1 MTKISNKNIKLR
13 NFLKRK
19 KQKNEE
25 QIIYRTSDSL
35 SMSNGINN
43 SKSDTNTSNSK
54 SNNSNTDFKSNNS
67 NTDFKSNNSK
77 SDNISNSMDEIIKLE
92 NNSNNKSSS
101 INSSSFKTQSIVSK
115 SPLLKSCKS
124 NTDTDFNNW
133 NIDIISSKIKK
144 ISTIDSCSETS
155 ECITDKTSTK
165 SQKERKSKDEFTSTN
180 SDSKFNWDFLEKKTN
195 NTITID
201 KNNISITIDESN
213 NIKIK
218 FM

>member
-77 SDNISNSMDEIIKLE
+77 SDNISNSMNEITKLE
-92 NNSNNKSSS
+92 NNYNNKSSS

-115 SPLLKSCKS
+115 SPLLKSCKL
-124 NTDTDFNNW
+124 NTDSDFNNW

>member
-43 SKSDTNTSNSK
+43 SKSDTNTSNS
-54 SNNSNTDFKSNNS
+54 KSNNS